1 MSLQPRDN
9 ERHDDS
15 GPSQGE
21 KVEQRVSDAYK
32 QNYSK
37 AVLRRRLMEAE
48 HKDSI
53 GMPLNAQDEFLIQ
66 NKSFFKK
73 ILRQG

>member
-1 MSLQPRDN
+1 MSLKPRDDD
-9 ERHDDS
+9 RHDDS

-21 KVEQRVSDAYK
+21 RVEQRVSDIYK

-37 AVLRRRLMEAE
+37 AVLRRRLLEAE

-53 GMPLNAQDEFLIQ
+53 GMPLNAQDEFLMQ
-66 NKSFFKK
+66 NKQFFKK